1 MNTDLRR
8 KGKND
13 FEKKF
18 LSSWIMK
25 FFEKLLKIWEHL
37 AIKFVTTERKMDYLV
52 SEPNYHTITL
62 QSFHRNFISNRN
74 KKTETLTSKPVYVG
88 LSTLELT
95 KISMYEFWYDY
106 VKPKHSEKA
115 KMCYID
121 TDTLVYA

>member
-1 MNTDLRR
+1 
-8 KGKND
+8 
-13 FEKKF
+13 
-18 LSSWIMK
+18 
-25 FFEKLLKIWEHL
+25 
-37 AIKFVTTERKMDYLV
+37 MDYLV

-95 KISMYEFWYDY
+95 NISMYEFWYDY

-121 TDTLVYA
+121 TDTLVYAQKQMIFIKILQKMLKLDLVFQLINQIDHYKKEKVKKKLD